1 MEGPSLGSYKF
12 LVTVRNRK
20 WACRRRSWAT
30 GEEPAE
36 LPPLSAPLIKA
47 LSDPQTLS
55 HTSRGSQPVRGLVWV
70 LVLSSDLG
78 EEAVGSG
85 ETLGVE

>member
-1 MEGPSLGSYKF
+1 MEGPSLGSYTF
-12 LVTVRNRK
+12 LVTMRSRK
-20 WACRRRSWAT
+20 WACRRHSWAT
-30 GEEPAE
+30 REEPAE

-55 HTSRGSQPVRGLVWV
+55 HTSRGSQALRGLMWV
-70 LVLSSDLG
+70 PVLSSDLG

>member
-1 MEGPSLGSYKF
+1 M
-12 LVTVRNRK
+12 T
-20 WACRRRSWAT
+20 CRRHSWAT

-47 LSDPQTLS
+47 LSDPQALRHAS
-55 HTSRGSQPVRGLVWV
+55 LGSQALRGLLWV
-70 LVLSSDLG
+70 PVLSSNLG

>member
-1 MEGPSLGSYKF
+1 M
-12 LVTVRNRK
+12 
-20 WACRRRSWAT
+20 
-30 GEEPAE
+30 
-36 LPPLSAPLIKA
+36 KA

-55 HTSRGSQPVRGLVWV
+55 HASRGSQPERGLVWV
-70 LVLSSDLG
+70 LLFSSDLG

>member
-1 MEGPSLGSYKF
+1 MS
-12 LVTVRNRK
+12 
-20 WACRRRSWAT
+20 CRRHSWAT

-36 LPPLSAPLIKA
+36 LPPPLSAPLIKA
-47 LSDPQTLS
+47 LSVPQTLR
-55 HTSRGSQPVRGLVWV
+55 HASRGSQILRGLAWV
-70 LVLSSDLG
+70 PVLSSDLG

>member
-1 MEGPSLGSYKF
+1 MSLQKTQLG
-12 LVTVRNRK
+12 
-20 WACRRRSWAT
+20 T

-47 LSDPQTLS
+47 LSDPQALRHAS
-55 HTSRGSQPVRGLVWV
+55 WGSQALRVLLWV
-70 LVLSSDLG
+70 PVLSSNLG

>member
-1 MEGPSLGSYKF
+1 MRS
-12 LVTVRNRK
+12 RK

-36 LPPLSAPLIKA
+36 LPALSAPLIKA

-55 HTSRGSQPVRGLVWV
+55 QASQGSQTLRGRAWV
-70 LVLSSDLG
+70 TVISSDLG

-85 ETLGVE
+85 ETLDVE

>member
-1 MEGPSLGSYKF
+1 MS
-12 LVTVRNRK
+12 
-20 WACRRRSWAT
+20 CRRRSWAT

-47 LSDPQTLS
+47 LSVAQTLR
-55 HTSRGSQPVRGLVWV
+55 HASRGSQILRGLAWV
-70 LVLSSDLG
+70 PVLSSDLG

>member
-1 MEGPSLGSYKF
+1 M
-12 LVTVRNRK
+12 
-20 WACRRRSWAT
+20 
-30 GEEPAE
+30 
-36 LPPLSAPLIKA
+36 KA

-55 HTSRGSQPVRGLVWV
+55 HASGGSQALRGLVWV
-70 LVLSSDLG
+70 PVLSSDLG

>member
-1 MEGPSLGSYKF
+1 M
-12 LVTVRNRK
+12 T
-20 WACRRRSWAT
+20 CRRRSWTT

-47 LSDPQTLS
+47 LCDPQTLR
-55 HTSRGSQPVRGLVWV
+55 HASQGPQALRGLAWV
-70 LVLSSDLG
+70 PVLSSDLG
-78 EEAVGSG
+78 EEALGSG

>member
-1 MEGPSLGSYKF
+1 MS
-12 LVTVRNRK
+12 
-20 WACRRRSWAT
+20 CRRRSWAT

-47 LSDPQTLS
+47 LSDPQALRHAS
-55 HTSRGSQPVRGLVWV
+55 WGSQALRGLLWV
-70 LVLSSDLG
+70 PVLSSNLG